1 MQITLLAVLTF
12 PPALSAIATLLLPVV
27 FSLSALNQMALL
39 KLPVG
44 LASSALKVLVPI
56 IVALTAGA
64 FTLFGIW
71 LKSVLGG
78 S

>member
-12 PPALSAIATLLLPVV
+12 PPALSAIATSLLPVV

-64 FTLFGIW
+64 FTLFGIR